1 MLNMP
6 TDQVQSVI
14 GVIPFEGWHIKEMD
28 TKEGFVWKLRDELA
42 EAMRE
47 LLDETLLEND
57 SGSPIVSS
65 LKNEAIIP
73 QKEGKKSHLIR
84 QNTNAA
90 LSNRYIAIRN
100 TQKKYGE
107 LCCEVCGF
115 NLKKPTGKEEK
126 ALLRFTIINLIF
138 IKW

>member
-1 MLNMP
+1 
-6 TDQVQSVI
+6 
-14 GVIPFEGWHIKEMD
+14 MD

-90 LSNRYIAIRN
+90 YLTDILQYGIPKRN
-100 TQKKYGE
+100 MVNYAVKSVV
-107 LCCEVCGF
+107 LI
-115 NLKKPTGKEEK
+115 LKKPTGKEEK
-126 ALLRFTIINLIF
+126 ALLRFTIINLYLH
-138 IKW
+138 